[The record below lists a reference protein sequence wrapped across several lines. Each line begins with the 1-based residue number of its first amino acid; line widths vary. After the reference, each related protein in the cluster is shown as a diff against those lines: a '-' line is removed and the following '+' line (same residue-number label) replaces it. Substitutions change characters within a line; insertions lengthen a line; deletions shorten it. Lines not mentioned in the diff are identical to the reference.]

1 MAAGDDLAVFLR
13 AEAAKAFDWQSHHC
27 LLLPA
32 DWLVCRGQP
41 DPAADWRWV
50 TDEDAALRVLGDGGS
65 VLAMAE
71 KTMPAADRIATNA
84 VRRGDV
90 GIVVVTGSAGRA
102 EVGAISTGSRWAA
115 RARRG
120 IWIGQADVLAA
131 WSVEGVDR
139 GGYSRTL
146 GCHGGR

>member
-1 MAAGDDLAVFLR
+1 MSAGDDLAVFLR
-13 AEAAKAFDWQSHHC
+13 AEAAKAFDWRSHHC

-32 DWLVCRGQP
+32 DWLVRRGQP

-50 TDEDAALRVLGDGGS
+50 NDEDAALSVLGDGAS

-71 KTMPAADRIATNA
+71 KAMPAATRIATDA

-90 GIVVVTGSAGRA
+90 GIVVVTGPVGRA
-102 EVGAISTGSRWAA
+102 EVGAISTGSRWAV

-120 IWIGQADVLAA
+120 IWIGRGEALAA
-131 WSVEGVDR
+131 WTIGAVD
-139 GGYSRTL
+139 G
-146 GCHGGR
+146 